1 MEESRVQLANRIER
15 LHKDFLVLDAMS
27 KEKAAEMQEFKKN
40 FGKDF
45 DMQESIKQFSNLGA
59 DFNLISRDSQIVF
72 MELFSL
78 AKFYRKIYD
87 VKVSEEFEEFYEKY
101 KVFYPETIFVVTG
114 EEIKEREEGFLQ
126 KERDKFMQSDY
137 IKSLINI
144 KV

>member
-1 MEESRVQLANRIER
+1 MEDSRVQLVNRIER
-15 LHKDFLVLDAMS
+15 LHKDFLVLDSMS
-27 KEKAAEMQEFKKN
+27 KVKADEMQEFKKS

-78 AKFYRKIYD
+78 TKFYKKIYD
-87 VKVSEEFEEFYEKY
+87 TKISEEFEEFYERF
-101 KVFYPETIFVVTG
+101 KVFYPETVFVVAG
-114 EEIKEREEGFLQ
+114 EEIKEREEGSLQ

-144 KV
+144 KG